1 VEDAT
6 LWAIFGECRQHGLI
20 GAREGELTADL
31 RSVVRVRLVEVPD
44 VRAGVLGE
52 TVVLGYDGNEPDQG
66 GDEAGDR
73 MPQSP
78 RPPMKPAYAR
88 RPVPPSDSPK

>member
-1 VEDAT
+1 VEDGT
-6 LWAIFGECRQHGLI
+6 LWAVFGECRQHGLI

-31 RSVVRVRLVEVPD
+31 RSVARERLLDVPD
-44 VRAGVLGE
+44 VRAGVFGE
-52 TVVLGYDGNEPDQG
+52 TVVLVYVGNRPDQG

-78 RPPMKPAYAR
+78 RPPMKPACAR
-88 RPVPPSDSPK
+88 RPVPPCDGPT